1 MRVRTNIF
9 QRSMLLWDRIHPY
22 NAVHLMELPPGTSL
36 AGLDELLAGYL
47 EKVFPGPLRIGRGGW
62 YLEWL
67 ESSPLKPPVKR
78 VSLEGDPVT
87 ALSRAVEDEL
97 NTPFTGE
104 TFSPIRASLF
114 QGGGRLFT
122 GVTYFHPHS
131 DAVPVVYLM
140 EGLFRTV
147 VSGGHDDWPPLRVA
161 SEWRTCTP
169 GRLFSS
175 LGDLPDQIRRV
186 RRYAR
191 PPVRRDGGME
201 NGLLFFT
208 MDGEG
213 CSRLRETARRWK
225 VTVNDLLIGML
236 LKAVQTFGM
245 KAAGHP
251 RRKEMAVNSIVDLRK
266 DSGRE
271 RNEIGLFLGS
281 FSVSHELAP
290 QRDLKETVLH
300 INERTR
306 EIKEGR
312 KYVGPLV
319 GLGISSLL
327 MKTLFSRRRENFYI
341 KYYPHWGG
349 ITNLNLERLWGDAE
363 VMPLN
368 YLRAVSTGPVVPLV
382 LSVTTLGGKSTIG
395 LSYRLQTFSREDA
408 EEIKG
413 RMDEIV
419 MAL

>member
-1 MRVRTNIF
+1 M
-9 QRSMLLWDRIHPY
+9 LWDRIHPY
-22 NAVHLMELPPGTSL
+22 NAVHLMELPPETPIEGFE
-36 AGLDELLAGYL
+36 ELVTCYIERVL
-47 EKVFPGPLRIGRGGW
+47 PGPLKVGPGGW

-67 ESSPLKPPVKR
+67 ESSPLNPPVKR

-97 NTPFTGE
+97 NTPFAGE
-104 TFSPIRASLF
+104 SFSPVRACLF
-114 QGGGRLFT
+114 QGGGRLFA

-147 VSGGHDDWPPLRVA
+147 VSRGDQAWPPLRIA
-161 SEWRTCTP
+161 SGWRPYTP
-169 GRLFSS
+169 GRLLSS

-191 PPVRRDGGME
+191 PPVRRVGGLVI
-201 NGLLFFT
+201 GLLFFT
-208 MDGEG
+208 MGG
-213 CSRLRETARRWK
+213 AGSSRLREVARMWG
-225 VTVNDLLIGML
+225 VTVNDLLIGIL
-236 LKAVQTFGM
+236 LKAVQPFGV

-251 RRKEMAVNSIVDLRK
+251 RRKEMAVNSIVDLRR
-266 DSGRE
+266 DSGRD
-271 RNEIGLFLGS
+271 RNETGLFLGS
-281 FSVSHELAP
+281 FSVSLELAP
-290 QRDLKETVLH
+290 ERDLKETVLY

-312 KYVGPLV
+312 KYLGPLV
-319 GLGISSLL
+319 GLGVSNLL
-327 MKTLFSRRRENFYI
+327 LRTLFSRRRENFYS

-349 ITNLNLERLWGDAE
+349 ITNLNLSRLWSDTE
-363 VMPLN
+363 VMPLA
-368 YLRAVSTGPVVPLV
+368 YMRAVSTGPVVPLV
-382 LSVTTLGGKSTIG
+382 LSVTTLGGKVTAG
-395 LSYRLQTFSREDA
+395 LSYRFQTFSREDA